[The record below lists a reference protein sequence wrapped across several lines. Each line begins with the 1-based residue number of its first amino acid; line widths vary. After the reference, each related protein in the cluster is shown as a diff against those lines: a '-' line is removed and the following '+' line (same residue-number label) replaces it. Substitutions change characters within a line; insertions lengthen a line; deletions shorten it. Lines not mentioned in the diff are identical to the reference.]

1 MASYSFKSVGK
12 TQDQSAQEK
21 LTPSPVPFGIKTP
34 LQLGSSEGILAMNYS
49 LGDQFTDNLRN
60 LLLTNWGERVGLY
73 QFGAN
78 LKPLTTEY
86 ESQDDFDSQA
96 ITRIK
101 VAVEKWMP
109 FIDLEDFSSEVD
121 RMENKNTGII
131 KINITYNIAALNIN
145 RKGLQIVL
153 YVI

>member
-1 MASYSFKSVGK
+1 MALYSFKSVGK
-12 TQDQSAQEK
+12 TQDQSVTEK
-21 LTPSPVPFGIKTP
+21 VVSSPVPFGIKTP
-34 LQLGSSEGILAMNYS
+34 LQLGSSEGILAMNFS
-49 LGDQFTDNLRN
+49 LGDQFSDNLRN

-86 ESQDDFDSQA
+86 VSQDDFDSQA
-96 ITRIK
+96 IVRIK
-101 VAVEKWMP
+101 DAVEKWMP
-109 FIDLEDFSSEVD
+109 FIELEDFTSRVD
-121 RMENKNTGII
+121 RNENRNTAII
-131 KINITYNIAALNIN
+131 KIDITYNIPALNVS